1 MLDVH
6 RTGWNGVY
14 IQDDPR
20 IFDENVEQ
28 VSHLTN
34 ALVTKHWIGAC

>member
-1 MLDVH
+1 MY

-34 ALVTKHWIGAC
+34 ALVTKHRIGAC